1 MLDGI
6 NFGSAFLNPK
16 TLMRFTSF
24 LLFAMIPTFMQAQQ
38 EATTK
43 NFAFKRGE
51 KLTYR
56 VHYGFVDA
64 GEATIEVTQDN
75 LKFGNDP
82 TYHLLGT
89 GKSSGSFDWFFKV
102 RDRYDSYI
110 SENTL
115 LPRLFMRRV
124 DEGGFI
130 INQDYSFNQVTNQVT
145 VKRDGTDKPR
155 NAINKKF
162 EIPDA
167 CHDILS
173 AFYFARNADISKVK
187 IGDVITLNSF
197 FDEELFPMQVKIV
210 GREVLK
216 TKMGKIRCIALRPI
230 IQKGRVFKEEEDLTM
245 WVSDDMNRIPVRLQ
259 ANVLIGSI
267 KMDIKSATNLANP
280 LALVE
285 K

>member
-1 MLDGI
+1 MS
-6 NFGSAFLNPK
+6 FK
-16 TLMRFTSF
+16 SF
-24 LLFAMIPTFMQAQQ
+24 LLFALISSFLQAQQ
-38 EATTK
+38 EVNTK

-75 LKFGNDP
+75 LKFGEEP
-82 TYHLLGT
+82 TYHLLGI
-89 GKSSGSFDWFFKV
+89 GKSAGTFDWFFKV

-115 LPRLFMRRV
+115 LPRFFMRRV

-130 INQDYSFNQVTNQVT
+130 INQDYSFNQAANQVT

-155 NAINKKF
+155 NTVNKKF
-162 EIPDA
+162 EIPDG

-187 IGDVITLNSF
+187 IGDVINLNSF
-197 FDEELFPMQVKIV
+197 FDEEIFPMQVKVV

-216 TKMGKIRCIALRPI
+216 TKLGRIRCIALRPI
-230 IQKGRVFKEEEDLTM
+230 IQKGRVFKEQEDLTM
-245 WVSDDMNRIPVRLQ
+245 WVSDDLNRIPIRLQ
-259 ANVLIGSI
+259 ANVAVGSI
-267 KMDIKSATNLANP
+267 KMDIKTATNLANP